1 MRLFKDNSPVF
12 NKNAL
17 AAANRNFRMSVAR
30 CISSEKILRKG
41 PALKR
46 FSLRKGLNIP
56 ISGAPRAEIVTGAAT
71 RAAALIGDDYVDLK
85 PRIAV
90 SEGDAVGA
98 GSPVMFDKD
107 LPEAKIVSPISGV
120 VKAINRGARRKLIS
134 IEITAKGGLD
144 PVDFSSVGDAN
155 SREGLTKKLC
165 AAGLWTSFRTR
176 PYSKIPG
183 YGTAPEAIY
192 VTAMDTEP
200 LSPDPSVIINENE
213 DAFVRGL
220 QAIKLL
226 SDGATYLCKKDGD
239 SIPGAEID
247 GNEAVAFDG
256 PHPAGLAGTHLH
268 FLEPPVGD
276 KVVWTV
282 GYQDVIVIGRLLLTG
297 FYDASCVIA
306 LAGPQCADPRL
317 VRTVQ
322 GASMVDLVEADLP
335 QETPV
340 RIISGSVLSGRAG
353 SGPSAYLGRYAR
365 QITLIEEDNKQIP
378 MGWIRPMV
386 SKYAVQPVLG
396 SALAQREFPLSSNLN
411 GGRRAMVPLGTFET
425 LMPQDFLP
433 TQLLRA
439 LLVMDTDQAQAL
451 GALELDEED
460 LGLVGFACPA
470 KYEYGLA
477 LRDCLTKIEKEG

>member
-1 MRLFKDNSPVF
+1 MTVP
-12 NKNAL
+12 
-17 AAANRNFRMSVAR
+17 R
-30 CISSEKILRKG
+30 CISSQKNLRKG
-41 PALKR
+41 RAVKR

-56 ISGAPRAEIVTGAAT
+56 ISGAPRPEVVDGADV
-71 RAAALIGDDYVDLK
+71 RAVAILGDDYIGLK
-85 PRIAV
+85 PRIVV
-90 SEGDAVGA
+90 SEGDEVGA
-98 GSPVMFDKD
+98 GSPIMFDKD
-107 LPEAKIVSPISGV
+107 LPEAQMVSPVSGV

-134 IEITAKGGLD
+134 IEITAKPGTD
-144 PVDFSSVGDAN
+144 PVDFSSVGDAE
-155 SREGLTKKLC
+155 SRQGLTEKLC

-176 PYSKIPG
+176 PYSKVPG
-183 YGTAPEAIY
+183 YGTAPLAIY

-200 LSPDPSVIINENE
+200 LSPDPSIAILENR

-220 QAIKLL
+220 EAITLL
-226 SDGATYLCKKDGD
+226 SDGKTYLCQADGEAL
-239 SIPGAEID
+239 PGADLPGI
-247 GNEAVAFDG
+247 EAVAFSG
-256 PHPAGLAGTHLH
+256 PHPAGLAGTHIH
-268 FLEPPVGD
+268 FLEPPVGEQ
-276 KVVWTV
+276 VVWTI

-297 FYDASCVIA
+297 RYDASCIVS
-306 LAGPQCADPRL
+306 LAGPQCRDPRL

-322 GASMVDLVEADLP
+322 GASLVDLVEADLP
-335 QETPV
+335 EETPV

-353 SGPSAYLGRYAR
+353 SGVNAYLGRYAR
-365 QITLIEEDNKQIP
+365 QITLIEEDRKQIP

-396 SALAQREFPLSSNLN
+396 SALAQREFPLTSNLN

-425 LMPQDFLP
+425 LMPQDYLP